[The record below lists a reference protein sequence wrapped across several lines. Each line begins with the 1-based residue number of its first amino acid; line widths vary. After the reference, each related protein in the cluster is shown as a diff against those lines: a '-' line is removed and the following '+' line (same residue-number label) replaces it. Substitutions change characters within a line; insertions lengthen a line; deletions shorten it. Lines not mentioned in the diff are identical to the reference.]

1 MTFIQ
6 RAASALDLFQDI
18 GGACRP
24 EDGFGIL
31 VVTVDVIPDSQ
42 EEFFEIAKHSATQ
55 LVLGKVAEQTLHHV
69 ESPRTGRSEVPM
81 EAGMALEPALDLGML
96 GSGVVIR
103 DQV

>member
-24 EDGFGIL
+24 DEGFGIL

-42 EEFFEIAKHSATQ
+42 EEFLEIAQHSATQ
-55 LVLGKVAEQTLHHV
+55 LVLGKIAEETLHHV
-69 ESPRTGRSEVPM
+69 EPRRTGRSEVRV
-81 EAGMALEPALDLGML
+81 ERRCR
-96 GSGVVIR
+96 S
-103 DQV
+103 